1 MAYSRIVTKDGMES
15 KEMSNLILF
24 VNSFLSYLLVFVVV
38 VSLIVIA
45 VKIGIALRKKKDLQ
59 MAAEVSMEKPNQV

>member
-1 MAYSRIVTKDGMES
+1 
-15 KEMSNLILF
+15 MSNLILF